1 MKIVQD
7 QNGRIYYRLSR
18 REHMLFKR
26 GIRVLLTGADSN
38 GVVMNCADEA
48 NWRVRGVG
56 LILNKLRG
64 DIPTI
69 DTRSNT
75 R

>member
-7 QNGRIYYRLSR
+7 QNGRIYYRLSQ
-18 REHMLFKR
+18 REHLLFKR
-26 GIRVLLTGADSN
+26 GIGVLLAGADSHE
-38 GVVMNCADEA
+38 VVWYCADEP
-48 NWRVRGVG
+48 NWGVRGVEG
-56 LILNKLRG
+56 ILEKLRG

-69 DTRSNT
+69 DTR